1 MERTIGPFIF
11 GRFRNRRPRF
21 HIGVSLRGIELRL
34 FGLGLYLIPKWSPA
48 PKRPNEDLLMW
59 NDPAFVRLWR
69 HLR

>member
-1 MERTIGPFIF
+1 MSERTIGPFIF

-34 FGLGLYLIPKWSPA
+34 FGLGLYLIPKW
-48 PKRPNEDLLMW
+48 